1 MIQHLNPTFATMKNI
16 LITGAS
22 GMVGGLVLRE
32 CLERADVGRVT
43 SLVRKPTGTVHP
55 KLREVVVGDFM
66 DISSHK
72 QELTGQDVCFYCIG
86 AYTGSLPPAEFR
98 TVMRDQPV
106 HFATTLKALS
116 PRAAMCLLSG
126 QGADRSEKSRMQFA
140 RDRGAAERIISEVG
154 FPRFH
159 AFRPGYIYPVEK
171 RVEPNLS
178 YRVFRV
184 LWKPLL
190 SWMTPGMG
198 LTSHQLAHA
207 MVKVGLEGGDQG
219 IYENNDIKRIAT
231 DRPAA

>member
-1 MIQHLNPTFATMKNI
+1 MQAIIFAAVKNI

-43 SLVRKPTGTVHP
+43 SLVRKPVGRVHP
-55 KLREVVVGDFM
+55 RLKEVVVRDFH
-66 DISSHK
+66 DTAAYVA
-72 QELTGQDVCFYCIG
+72 ELRDQHICFHCIG
-86 AYTGSLPPAEFR
+86 VYTGALPAPEFR
-98 TVMRDQPV
+98 KVMTDQPV
-106 HFATTLKALS
+106 ALAAALKKCSADATF
-116 PRAAMCLLSG
+116 CLLSG
-126 QGADRSEKSRMQFA
+126 DGADRSEKSRFMFA
-140 RDRGAAERIISEVG
+140 RDRGAAERSISEAG

-178 YRVFRV
+178 YRVFRL

-190 SWMTPGMG
+190 SWLTPGMG

-207 MVKVGLEGGDQG
+207 MVKVGFGQQAPEIVD
-219 IYENNDIKRIAT
+219 NNTIKRIAVG
-231 DRPAA
+231 RPMA